1 MKRCTRLKETLETNP
16 YSLFVFSLKSRE
28 SRTKYTKR
36 ISKFFD
42 FINIPDSGIESRFN
56 FFLNKGMQDPKY
68 VLNSTI
74 TFLRAQ
80 KERIENKEI
89 SGGTVRNYVNTIK
102 LLCEVCEF
110 VIPWKKILRGMPRGR
125 RCAFDRAPTLEEIK
139 KIIEYPDRRVK
150 CIVYTMASSGMRLG
164 AWDYLKWGH
173 VKPVYENGE
182 VLVAKI
188 RVYAEEDDEYLT
200 FVSGEAYAAMLDWM
214 DFRKRSGETVNSES
228 WVLRNLWDL
237 ESRGQGIA
245 SVPKRLKSSGVK
257 RLMERAQYA
266 QGVERS

>member
-1 MKRCTRLKETLETNP
+1 
-16 YSLFVFSLKSRE
+16 
-28 SRTKYTKR
+28 
-36 ISKFFD
+36 
-42 FINIPDSGIESRFN
+42 
-56 FFLNKGMQDPKY
+56 
-68 VLNSTI
+68 
-74 TFLRAQ
+74 
-80 KERIENKEI
+80 
-89 SGGTVRNYVNTIK
+89 
-102 LLCEVCEF
+102 
-110 VIPWKKILRGMPRGR
+110 MPRGR

-200 FVSGEAYAAMLDWM
+200 FVSGEAYARECRLDGFPKEIW
-214 DFRKRSGETVNSES
+214 RNGKLQS

-237 ESRGQGIA
+237 ESRGQGNYLQC
-245 SVPKRLKSSGVK
+245 PPND
-257 RLMERAQYA
+257 
-266 QGVERS
+266 